1 MDSDIKR
8 LQLESTK
15 RKLLSAVCV
24 VIFLVAHFA
33 QAVTLDEA
41 IEAALEN
48 SPTLHAAESRI
59 LSAKAMLRQANSY
72 YYPFIGVSAT
82 YARTDNPPQA
92 FMMSLNQRNLNMM
105 DPSFN
110 PNEPEDTENLRFSL
124 GAQWRLFDRQRDAGR
139 KMARHGTAARAEA
152 LAAARN
158 QLVFEVTR
166 GFFSVLQAIAFTE
179 VQIES
184 ERSIKESLRIAE
196 ARFEEGGAV
205 RTDVLNL
212 KTQLAQANEDLI
224 RARNGLLM
232 AIAALNTAIGFDL
245 VSADNIQAP
254 ATSSLEAPPPKCT
267 NPLAYENRPELRAAR
282 LMRQVKEMEL
292 NKAKGGYA
300 PTFSAFA
307 SYDMDSD
314 VSSDFEESYMAGIMT
329 EINVFDG
336 SLTRSS
342 VHAARAELNAAKAE
356 EQQAR
361 LNLNLDLK
369 QAFIRAQEAWERME
383 VTRKSLDT
391 ALEAQRI
398 VQEQYEHGSADISI
412 LLQTQTGV
420 TAMQTRN
427 VAAKYDYLIAL
438 SNLQRAKGE
447 LAE

>member
-59 LSAKAMLRQANSY
+59 LAAKAMLRQANSY

-300 PTFSAFA
+300 PTLSAFA

-329 EINVFDG
+329 EINV
-336 SLTRSS
+336 
-342 VHAARAELNAAKAE
+342 
-356 EQQAR
+356 
-361 LNLNLDLK
+361 
-369 QAFIRAQEAWERME
+369 
-383 VTRKSLDT
+383 
-391 ALEAQRI
+391 
-398 VQEQYEHGSADISI
+398 
-412 LLQTQTGV
+412 
-420 TAMQTRN
+420 
-427 VAAKYDYLIAL
+427 
-438 SNLQRAKGE
+438 
-447 LAE
+447 